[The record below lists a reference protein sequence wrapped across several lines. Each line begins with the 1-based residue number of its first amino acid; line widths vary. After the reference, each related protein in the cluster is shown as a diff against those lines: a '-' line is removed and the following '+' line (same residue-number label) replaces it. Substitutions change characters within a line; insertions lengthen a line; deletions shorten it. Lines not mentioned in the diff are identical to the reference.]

1 MFFFVNIS
9 HLDLMEISWLNL
21 KQHLTMQVWKMSFPS
36 VKSPFAVPF
45 LKHLGCR
52 LFHLRWSVISREWT
66 CSKLVNFSRY
76 YCWCFRNPAPVGMSF
91 IPFLPGFT
99 HPGGCLGFLPSTVVS
114 SKSWPRGG
122 SSVNCFLHG
131 LQQRLYKMA
140 RKMMRA
146 LWLFRLE
153 GTWRIIPLRK

>member
-9 HLDLMEISWLNL
+9 HPDLMEIPWLNL

-66 CSKLVNFSRY
+66 CSKLVNYTDTTVDVSEILHQLVCRLSHFYQALHIQVVVWDFWTINSSFFKVVTSWWLICQLFFCMAFNRDCTRWQGKWCVPCDFSD
-76 YCWCFRNPAPVGMSF
+76 
-91 IPFLPGFT
+91 
-99 HPGGCLGFLPSTVVS
+99 
-114 SKSWPRGG
+114 
-122 SSVNCFLHG
+122 
-131 LQQRLYKMA
+131 
-140 RKMMRA
+140 
-146 LWLFRLE
+146 
-153 GTWRIIPLRK
+153 